1 MNPRET
7 SGEGCCNE
15 TRSGRCLMNPASD
28 TTLDKGEP
36 TVRAAILPF
45 SARVRQEGIH
55 LRRSGIDT
63 VQINVGKLC
72 NQACVHCHVDAG
84 PKRTERM
91 DRQTTELALEFVRA
105 AEARTVDIT
114 GGAPELSPSF
124 RFLVAEARHDGR
136 HVMDRCNLTVLFE
149 PGQETL
155 VEFLAEMQVEIVA
168 SLPCYSQDNVDKQR
182 GQGVY
187 EKSIRALQRLNAV
200 GYGRE
205 GSGLTLNLVYNPVG
219 AFLPPPQEKLE
230 ADYKRELSERFGLTF
245 NHLYTLTNMPI
256 ARFAHMLQ
264 REKNFD
270 AYLELL
276 ATAFNPST
284 LDGLMCRHLVSVSWD
299 GFLYDCDFNQML
311 DLRLGDGRPL
321 RLGEWPA
328 RTLADLLAQR
338 DIRVGTHCYG
348 CTAGAGSS
356 CGGALTV

>member
-1 MNPRET
+1 MNPREA
-7 SGEGCCNE
+7 SGGECCNE
-15 TRSGRCLMNPASD
+15 MRSGRCLMTPAND
-28 TTLDKGEP
+28 TALAEREP
-36 TVRAAILPF
+36 IGRTAILPF

-55 LRRSGIDT
+55 LRRRGIDI

-84 PKRTERM
+84 PKRPERM
-91 DRQTTELALEFVRA
+91 DRWTAELALEFVRA

-114 GGAPELSPSF
+114 GGAPELNPSF
-124 RFLVAEARHDGR
+124 RFLIAEARRNGR

-149 PGQETL
+149 PGQEDL
-155 VEFLAEMQVEIVA
+155 VEFLAGMQVEIVA

-187 EKSIRALQRLNAV
+187 EKSIRALQQLNSV
-200 GYGRE
+200 GYGQE
-205 GSGLTLNLVYNPVG
+205 GSGLILNLVYNPVG

-256 ARFAHMLQ
+256 ARFAHLLQ
-264 REKNFD
+264 REKNFG

-284 LDGLMCRHLVSVSWD
+284 LDGLMCRHLVSISWD

-328 RTLADLLAQR
+328 PTLADLLVHR
-338 DIRVGTHCYG
+338 DIRVGPHCYG

-356 CGGALTV
+356 CGGALAV

>member
-1 MNPRET
+1 MLNDKRDKREQP
-7 SGEGCCNE
+7 SQGSALSLDENE
-15 TRSGRCLMNPASD
+15 PSRRA
-28 TTLDKGEP
+28 
-36 TVRAAILPF
+36 TVLPF
-45 SARVRQEGIH
+45 SARVRQEGMH

-84 PKRTERM
+84 PKRPERM
-91 DRQTTELALEFVRA
+91 DRRTAELALEFVRA

-114 GGAPELSPSF
+114 GGAPELNPSF
-124 RFLVAEARHDGR
+124 RFLVMEARHDGR
-136 HVMDRCNLTVLFE
+136 HVLDRCNLTVLFE
-149 PGQETL
+149 PGQEDL
-155 VEFLAEMQVEIVA
+155 VEFLAEMEVEIVA

-187 EKSIRALQRLNAV
+187 EKSIRALQQLNAV

-284 LDGLMCRHLVSVSWD
+284 LEGLMCRHLVSISWD

-321 RLGEWPA
+321 RLGDWPI
-328 RTLADLLAQR
+328 RTLADLLVHR

-348 CTAGAGSS
+348 CTAGSGSS